1 MIEITKS
8 AQEYFARLIKQQDM
22 DDIGLHLTVNKPGTA
37 LASCDLQF
45 HVPGQSGDKELE
57 FKYDDFSLYI
67 PEGIERWLDNA
78 KIDFETT
85 DAGSQ
90 LTIKAP
96 GIKGKKPDDSADLAE
111 KIAWVLEGEI
121 NPGLASHGGMV
132 SLETITPD
140 NEVVLRFGGGCH
152 GCGMVNQTL
161 QGGIE
166 KTLKEYFP
174 EITAV
179 IDATDHATGE
189 NPYYK

>member
-8 AQEYFARLIKQQDM
+8 AQDYFGRLITQQEM
-22 DDIGLHLTVNKPGTA
+22 DDVGLYLSVVNPGSP

-45 HVPGQSGDKELE
+45 HVPGQSGEKELE
-57 FKYDDFSLYI
+57 FNYEQFILYVQAGT
-67 PEGIERWLDNA
+67 EHWLENA
-78 KIDFETT
+78 KIDFETS
-85 DAGSQ
+85 DAGGQ

-96 GIKGKKPDDSADLAE
+96 GIKGQKPEESADLEE

-121 NPGLASHGGMV
+121 NPGLAGHGGMV
-132 SLETITPD
+132 SLVTITPEK
-140 NEVVLRFGGGCH
+140 EVVLRFGGGCH
-152 GCGMVNQTL
+152 GCGMVNETL

-179 IDATDHATGE
+179 VDATDHATGE
-189 NPYYK
+189 NPYYE

>member
-8 AQEYFARLIKQQDM
+8 AQDYFGRLISQQEM
-22 DDIGLHLTVNKPGTA
+22 DDVGLHLTVVNPGSP

-45 HVPGQSGDKELE
+45 HVPGESGEKELE
-57 FKYDDFSLYI
+57 YNYDQFNLYV
-67 PEGIERWLDNA
+67 PAGIEQWLENS
-78 KIDFETT
+78 KIDFVES
-85 DAGSQ
+85 DAGGQ
-90 LTIKAP
+90 LSIKAP
-96 GIKGKKPDDSADLAE
+96 GIKGVKPDEAADLSE

-132 SLETITPD
+132 TLVTITPE

-152 GCGMVNQTL
+152 GCGMVNETL

-166 KTLKEYFP
+166 KTLREYFP

-179 IDATDHATGE
+179 VDATDHASGE
-189 NPYYK
+189 NPYY

>member
-8 AQEYFARLIKQQDM
+8 AQDYFGRLITQQEM
-22 DDIGLHLTVNKPGTA
+22 DDVGLYLTVVNPGSP

-45 HVPGQSGDKELE
+45 HVPGQSGEKELE
-57 FKYDDFSLYI
+57 FNYDQFNLYVQAGT
-67 PEGIERWLDNA
+67 EQWLEDA
-78 KIDFETT
+78 KIDFETS
-85 DAGSQ
+85 DAGGQ

-96 GIKGKKPDDSADLAE
+96 GIKGQKPEESADLEE

-121 NPGLASHGGMV
+121 NPGLAGHGGMV
-132 SLETITPD
+132 SLVTITPEK
-140 NEVVLRFGGGCH
+140 EVVLRFGGGCH
-152 GCGMVNQTL
+152 GCGMVNETL

-179 IDATDHATGE
+179 VDATDHATGE
-189 NPYYK
+189 NPYYE

>member
-8 AQEYFARLIKQQDM
+8 AQEYFGRLIAQQEM
-22 DDIGLHLTVNKPGTA
+22 DDVGLLLTVIKPGSP

-45 HVPGQSGDKELE
+45 HVPGQSGQQELE
-57 FKYDDFSLYI
+57 FEYDQFKLFVPKDL
-67 PEGIERWLDNA
+67 EHWLENS
-78 KIDFETT
+78 KIDFVNSDT
-85 DAGSQ
+85 GGQ

-132 SLETITPD
+132 SLETVTED
-140 NEVVLRFGGGCH
+140 NAVVLRFGGGCH

-179 IDATDHATGE
+179 IDATDHASGA